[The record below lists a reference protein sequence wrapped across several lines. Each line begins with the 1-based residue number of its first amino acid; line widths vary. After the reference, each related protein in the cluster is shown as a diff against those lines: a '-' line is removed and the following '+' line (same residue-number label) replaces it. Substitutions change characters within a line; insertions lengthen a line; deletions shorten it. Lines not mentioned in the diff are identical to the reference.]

1 MSHARVRYRR
11 ASTLRGRALLDL
23 LARQGGP
30 AAERLAAA
38 HEMVRLA
45 ERPVRIA
52 GEDLIDARHLGEGA

>member
-38 HEMVRLA
+38 REMVLA
-45 ERPVRIA
+45 ERPGRVA